1 MTRRQVTWIENRKD
15 SRMGYLER
23 NRKGPEKRL
32 PEVKTRKDRRSV
44 YLEPKQKRTEENAT
58 GTRNRKRQEDR

>member
-1 MTRRQVTWIENRKD
+1 M
-15 SRMGYLER
+15 ER